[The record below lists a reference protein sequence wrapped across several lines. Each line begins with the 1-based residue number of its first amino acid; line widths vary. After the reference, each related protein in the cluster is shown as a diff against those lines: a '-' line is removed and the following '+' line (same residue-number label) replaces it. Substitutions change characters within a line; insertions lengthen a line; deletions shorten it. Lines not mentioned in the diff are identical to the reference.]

1 MDYLECKKINN
12 CFKDSQTF
20 AYRLPITS
28 KELSEAFLQEGEIKI
43 NNQFRRPIFNAVIGT
58 TRIKGILDESIIKV
72 SFLDEHWQVQ
82 KNVFEEWLKQAIRSK
97 KNGIE

>member
-28 KELSEAFLQEGEIKI
+28 RDLGEDFLRDGEFEI
-43 NNQFRRPIFNAVIGT
+43 NNQFRRPVFNAIMGT

-72 SFLDEHWQVQ
+72 SFQNENWQLQ
-82 KNVFEEWLKQAIRSK
+82 KIAFEEWLKHVMRCRE
-97 KNGIE
+97 NGK